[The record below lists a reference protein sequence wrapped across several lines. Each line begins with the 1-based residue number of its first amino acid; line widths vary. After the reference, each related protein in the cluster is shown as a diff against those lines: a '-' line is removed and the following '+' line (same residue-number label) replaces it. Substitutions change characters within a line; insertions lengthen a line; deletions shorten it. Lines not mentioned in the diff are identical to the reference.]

1 MSRSQ
6 PDPSWR
12 PERVTVGRIGK
23 PHGLDGS
30 VHLTGHGGAI
40 PMDPGTAVLVGQHE
54 AVIVSRKG
62 TAERPILRFD
72 IASSRT
78 DVEALRGL
86 SVTVEAGSLPDT
98 PDDEFFHVDLLGCT
112 VRAGERELG
121 VVVAVH
127 EYPANDALELDS
139 GDLVPFV
146 DDVVEAVD
154 PPARLITVREDLF

>member
-40 PMDPGTAVLVGQHE
+40 PMDPGTAVLVGRHE

-72 IASSRT
+72 IASSRD

-86 SVTVEAGSLPDT
+86 SVT
-98 PDDEFFHVDLLGCT
+98 
-112 VRAGERELG
+112 
-121 VVVAVH
+121 
-127 EYPANDALELDS
+127 
-139 GDLVPFV
+139 
-146 DDVVEAVD
+146 
-154 PPARLITVREDLF
+154 

>member
-1 MSRSQ
+1 
-6 PDPSWR
+6 
-12 PERVTVGRIGK
+12 
-23 PHGLDGS
+23 
-30 VHLTGHGGAI
+30 
-40 PMDPGTAVLVGQHE
+40 
-54 AVIVSRKG
+54 
-62 TAERPILRFD
+62 FD
-72 IASSRT
+72 IASSRD

-98 PDDEFFHVDLLGCT
+98 PEDEFFHIDLVGCT

>member
-40 PMDPGTAVLVGQHE
+40 PMEPGTAVLVGQQE

-72 IASSRT
+72 IASSRN

>member
-40 PMDPGTAVLVGQHE
+40 PMEPGTAVLVGQHE

-72 IASSRT
+72 IASSRD

>member
-12 PERVTVGRIGK
+12 PERVTVGRVGK

-30 VHLTGHGGAI
+30 VHLTGHGGAV
-40 PMDPGTAVLVGQHE
+40 PLEPGTTVLVGKQE
-54 AVIVSRKG
+54 ALIVGRKG
-62 TAERPILRFD
+62 TADRPILRFD
-72 IASSRT
+72 IAASR
-78 DVEALRGL
+78 DAVEALRGM
-86 SVTVEAGSLPDT
+86 SVTIEAGTLPDT

-112 VRAGERELG
+112 VRAGDRELG

-146 DDVVEAVD
+146 EDVVEEVD
-154 PPARLITVREDLF
+154 PPARLITLREDLF

>member
-40 PMDPGTAVLVGQHE
+40 PMEPGTAVLVGQHE

-72 IASSRT
+72 IASSRN